1 MLKAL
6 NAIRGYQ
13 EIEKEY
19 VEMEGIDVPSYRREI
34 RKDKQE
40 LFDST
45 FLTPDNVTE
54 MMKDIENV

>member
-1 MLKAL
+1 
-6 NAIRGYQ
+6 
-13 EIEKEY
+13 
-19 VEMEGIDVPSYRREI
+19 MEGIDVPSYRREI